1 MNKKINNNLKLIT
14 MLTMKEAC
22 EYVKNSRI
30 AKAKKH
36 RSEVTQGD
44 FCSGLSDKEYK
55 KYKVK
60 MKGAGSKGRSFSHTK
75 LWESHKYSNNIHT
88 MYHDKTFK
96 TI

>member
-1 MNKKINNNLKLIT
+1 

-36 RSEVTQGD
+36 RSEVTQGNY
-44 FCSGLSDKEYK
+44 CSGFSNKEYN
-55 KYKVK
+55 KVK
-60 MKGAGSKGRSFSHTK
+60 TPMKKASSKGRTFSHTK
-75 LWESHKYSNNIHT
+75 LWQSQNYSNNIHT
-88 MYHDKTFK
+88 MYNDNTFK

>member
-1 MNKKINNNLKLIT
+1 

-36 RSEVTQGD
+36 RSEVTQGNY
-44 FCSGLSDKEYK
+44 CSSFSNKEYNKVRTPMK
-55 KYKVK
+55 K
-60 MKGAGSKGRSFSHTK
+60 ASSKGRTFSHTK
-75 LWESHKYSNNIHT
+75 LWQSHNYSNNIHT
-88 MYHDKTFK
+88 MYYDNTFK